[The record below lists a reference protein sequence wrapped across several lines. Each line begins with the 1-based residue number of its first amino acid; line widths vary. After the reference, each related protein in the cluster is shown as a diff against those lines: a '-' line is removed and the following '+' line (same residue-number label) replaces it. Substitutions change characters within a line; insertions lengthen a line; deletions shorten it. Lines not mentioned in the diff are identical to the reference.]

1 MIKSEKEKLGDI
13 LKQARKNK
21 GLTQS
26 EVAEKLGVT
35 FQAISNYERGTNS
48 VDNDTLEKLCS
59 LYEIP
64 YQQTIDSIDYQTIA
78 KKLKAE
84 RTKKKLTQLQAS
96 ELSGIPVGTIRSYES
111 GKLPI
116 PDEDINKF
124 CLIYGLSIGDL
135 IEKRILYFRFKNN
148 TVFMDIHD
156 YMRKFVRDLRSVAD
170 DIENLIDDMPDQIA
184 EVSVKFKVD
193 ITEHF

>member
-1 MIKSEKEKLGDI
+1 MIKSEKQKLGEI

-48 VDNDTLEKLCS
+48 VDNDTLEKLCL

-64 YQQTIDSIDYQTIA
+64 YLQTIDSIDHQAIA
-78 KKLKAE
+78 EKLKAA
-84 RTKKKLTQLQAS
+84 RTKNKLTQLQVS
-96 ELSGIPVGTIRSYES
+96 ELSGIPVGTIRGYES
-111 GKLPI
+111 GKRPI
-116 PDEDINKF
+116 PDECIGKF
-124 CLIYGLSIGDL
+124 CLIYGLSTGDL
-135 IEKRILYFRFKNN
+135 IEKRIHYFRFMNR
-148 TVFMDIHD
+148 TVFVDIHD
-156 YMRKFVRDLRSVAD
+156 NIREFVCDLRNIAD
-170 DIENLIDDMPDQIA
+170 EIENSIDNIPDQLA
-184 EVSVKFKVD
+184 EISLKFRVD